1 MPPWLLIILKY
12 ASTPS
17 GAVANSPGTG
27 PVRSA
32 TLPTVMLLAVTPTSV
47 APPFPPATGFGWL
60 PPGTV
65 PPWAPGPVPPC
76 APGPVPPCAPGPV
89 PPCAPGPVLGPTPLP
104 DPAPPPPAPR
114 AAFFASVR
122 SVDGTRAPQ
131 AVVSTSPTLR
141 SDAAATRREPDMRSH
156 LAVWGSLDV

>member
-1 MPPWLLIILKY
+1 MYLKY

-17 GAVANSPGTG
+17 GAVLNSPGTG

-60 PPGTV
+60 PPGPVTPD
-65 PPWAPGPVPPC
+65 PPGPVAPEPPGPVAPEPGPVAPGP
-76 APGPVPPCAPGPV
+76 
-89 PPCAPGPVLGPTPLP
+89 PGPVLGPTP
-104 DPAPPPPAPR
+104 PPGPTPLPPAPR
-114 AAFFASVR
+114 AAFLASVR

-131 AVVSTSPTLR
+131 AVVSRSPTLR
-141 SDAAATRREPDMRSH
+141 SDAAATRRE
-156 LAVWGSLDV
+156 